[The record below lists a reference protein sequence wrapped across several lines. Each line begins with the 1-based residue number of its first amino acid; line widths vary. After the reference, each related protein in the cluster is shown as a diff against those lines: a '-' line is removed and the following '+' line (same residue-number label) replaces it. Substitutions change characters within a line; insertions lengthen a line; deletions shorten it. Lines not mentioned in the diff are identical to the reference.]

1 MIAAPPPPEDAPHKP
16 GARARVSVTAAAQA
30 QPCLSSIISE
40 GSSAPALP
48 VLDIGP
54 FLDRQ
59 TSEDCEALCT
69 AVAEALV
76 NTGCLVVRDPRV
88 GADQSE
94 TFLDQMERYFSQ
106 PTAAKQR
113 DSRPELHYQVGADP

>member
-1 MIAAPPPPEDAPHKP
+1 M
-16 GARARVSVTAAAQA
+16 SVTAAAQA
-30 QPCLSSIISE
+30 QPYLSNTISE
-40 GSSAPALP
+40 DSATPVLP

-54 FLDRQ
+54 FLERQ
-59 TSEDCEALCT
+59 TPGDCEALCL

-113 DSRPELHYQVGADP
+113 DSRPELHYQVSAES